1 MPYFSAYVWD
11 CEPSKRKRARSLVYE
26 CDNNL
31 TEYEIKLQGRGQKY
45 NKAKKQSLPEKP

>member
-11 CEPSKRKRARSLVYE
+11 YEPSKRKKARSLVYE

-31 TEYEIKLQGRGQKY
+31 TEYEIKLQGRGSKI
-45 NKAKKQSLPEKP
+45 